1 MIPKT
6 VLRNPWVQAGIV
18 VGALVVFFLFVWFLK
33 PVLVPLFFAFLVA
46 YILDP
51 IVDRFEARGVS
62 RTKTIGLMALIAVLL
77 LLSIPFVVVPSIFS
91 QAETLARAD
100 RQLDTSPQERGRIAQ
115 WSDSMLDMLP
125 LKYLLEVIPDT
136 DIIEVV
142 SDAPGYVA
150 VPEDD
155 SDGEPAAE
163 IVVEPDDDEAPETVI
178 GQPDVVG
185 PEPLALSPYDGMTR
199 AEMRAELAERVGT
212 YVKLNA
218 RNLLQS
224 YAPTMAVAGRR
235 AGVTVAHLVSSL
247 GQWTLGAI
255 VFLANLAL
263 FAFVAGFLL
272 KDFDRLIANARTLI
286 PYRYRPKVEEIT
298 LKIHEQITSFLRGQ
312 LTVCACLGVMYIIGL
327 TASRVP
333 FSIPIGIF
341 GGLAAFIPYIG
352 ITLTIIP
359 SVILT
364 LLAHGL
370 DWHIVGVLVTFALA
384 QFLEGTFLTP
394 KIVGDKVGLNPVWVI
409 LAILVFGNAFGFL
422 GILLA
427 VPMAASLKV
436 LVLEAVAY
444 YRASRV
450 FTESGDSDSTSGS
463 EGGGVG

>member
-1 MIPKT
+1 MISKT
-6 VLRNPWVQAGIV
+6 VLRNPWVQAGAVV
-18 VGALVVFFLFVWFLK
+18 VGLALVLILLWLLK

-46 YILDP
+46 YVLDP
-51 IVDRFEARGVS
+51 LVDRFEARGIS
-62 RTKTIGLMALIAVLL
+62 RTKTIGLMAALAVVLL
-77 LLSIPFVVVPSIFS
+77 LSVPFVVVPSIFS
-91 QAETLARAD
+91 QAETLARAN
-100 RQLDTSPQERGRIAQ
+100 TSRLEVVSEEQGRFAK
-115 WSDSMLDMLP
+115 WGDSLLDMLP
-125 LKYLLEVIPDT
+125 LTYLLDVIPDT
-136 DIIEVV
+136 DGLEAVSEV
-142 SDAPGYVA
+142 PGHTEAGDGGAA
-150 VPEDD
+150 VPDATAGK
-155 SDGEPAAE
+155 DGGASTGPVAGGSEIVEPAR
-163 IVVEPDDDEAPETVI
+163 
-178 GQPDVVG
+178 
-185 PEPLALSPYDGMTR
+185 SPYEGMTR
-199 AEMRAELAERVGT
+199 QELRTELAERIGI

-224 YAPTMAVAGRR
+224 YAPSMAVAGQR

-272 KDFDRLIANARTLI
+272 KDFDKLVANARTLI
-286 PYRYRPKVEEIT
+286 PYRYRPKVEEIA
-298 LKIHEQITSFLRGQ
+298 LKIHDQITSFLRGQ
-312 LTVCACLGVMYIIGL
+312 LTVCLCLGVMYIVGL
-327 TASRVP
+327 TASGVP

-341 GGLAAFIPYIG
+341 GGIAAFIPYIG

-370 DWHIVGVLVTFALA
+370 SWHIVGVLVTFSVA

-444 YRASRV
+444 YKASRA
-450 FTESGDSDSTSGS
+450 FTDSGDSGTSS
-463 EGGGVG
+463 

>member
-6 VLRNPWVQAGIV
+6 VLRNPWVQASAV
-18 VGALVVFFLFVWFLK
+18 VGGLILVLVLLWLLK

-46 YILDP
+46 YVLDP
-51 IVDRFEARGVS
+51 VVDRFESRGIS
-62 RTKTIGLMALIAVLL
+62 RTKTIGLMAAVALL
-77 LLSIPFVVVPSIFS
+77 ALLAIPFVVVPSIFS
-91 QAETLARAD
+91 QAETLAQARATRAEAPTD
-100 RQLDTSPQERGRIAQ
+100 RGTLGR
-115 WSDSMLDMLP
+115 WSDAALDKLP
-125 LKYLLEVIPDT
+125 LRYLLEVIPDT
-136 DIIEVV
+136 DELEPIA
-142 SDAPGYVA
+142 DAPAY
-150 VPEDD
+150 ETL
-155 SDGEPAAE
+155 GEPDEVPAVVVADPDADLPE
-163 IVVEPDDDEAPETVI
+163 AIVGD
-178 GQPDVVG
+178 
-185 PEPLALSPYDGMTR
+185 PEPVRPGDSAYATMTR
-199 AEMRAELAERVGT
+199 AELRAELAERIGT

-224 YAPTMAVAGRR
+224 YAPTMAVAGRQ
-235 AGVTVAHLVSSL
+235 AGVTVAHIVSSL

-255 VFLANLAL
+255 VFLANVAL

-272 KDFDRLIANARTLI
+272 KDFDTLVASARDLI
-286 PYRYRPKVEEIT
+286 PFRYRPKVEEIT

-312 LTVCACLGVMYIIGL
+312 LTVCLLLGMMYVVGL
-327 TASRVP
+327 TVSGVP

-341 GGLAAFIPYIG
+341 GGLAAFIPYLG

-364 LLAHGL
+364 LIAHGL
-370 DWHIVGVLVTFALA
+370 DWHMGGVLATFAIA

-436 LVLEAVAY
+436 LVLETVAY

-450 FTESGDSDSTSGS
+450 FTESGGSGS
-463 EGGGVG
+463 TP

>member
-1 MIPKT
+1 MIPRT
-6 VLRNPWVQAGIV
+6 VLRNPWVQAGLVIAGV
-18 VGALVVFFLFVWFLK
+18 VGVLLLVWFLK

-51 IVDRFEARGVS
+51 VVDKFEARGIS
-62 RTKTIGLMALIAVLL
+62 RTKTIGLMALIAVIL

-91 QAETLARAD
+91 QAESLARAD
-100 RQLDTSPQERGRIAQ
+100 SRVVELGEERGRLAQ
-115 WSDSMLDMLP
+115 WSDALLEKLP

-136 DIIEVV
+136 DVLEEV
-142 SDAPGYVA
+142 SAAPGYV
-150 VPEDD
+150 
-155 SDGEPAAE
+155 SL
-163 IVVEPDDDEAPETVI
+163 DDDEAAAPAVVMEPDEESPETVV
-178 GQPDVVG
+178 GEPDVVV
-185 PEPLALSPYDGMTR
+185 PKIDPYAGMTR
-199 AEMRAELAERVGT
+199 QEMRAELSERIGT

-218 RNLLQS
+218 RNLIQS

-235 AGVTVAHLVSSL
+235 AGVTVAHLVQSL

-263 FAFVAGFLL
+263 FSFVAGFLL
-272 KDFDRLIANARTLI
+272 KDFDRLVASARTLI
-286 PYRYRPKVEEIT
+286 PYRHRPKVEEIT

-312 LTVCACLGVMYIIGL
+312 LTVCACLGAMYVVGL
-327 TASRVP
+327 TISGVP

-370 DWHIVGVLVTFALA
+370 DWHIIGVLATFALA

-444 YRASRV
+444 YKASRV
-450 FTESGDSDSTSGS
+450 FTEPGGSDSPGS
-463 EGGGVG
+463 S